1 MADNGKHTTSG
12 KDNRRGRVSFLPAD
26 YIFLYKG
33 VFCVLSDLRFEV
45 RLLKILY
52 GVSYAFVAS
61 AIGIK
66 SISIYKWLCGDY
78 ELSQEKE
85 ERLRDIIRS
94 YHNE

>member
-1 MADNGKHTTSG
+1 M
-12 KDNRRGRVSFLPAD
+12 
-26 YIFLYKG
+26 ILYKG
-33 VFCVLSDLRFEV
+33 VLYVLSDLRFEV

-61 AIGIK
+61 AIDIK
-66 SISIYKWLCGDY
+66 SISMYKWLSGDY

-85 ERLRDIIRS
+85 ERLQDIIRS

>member
-1 MADNGKHTTSG
+1 M
-12 KDNRRGRVSFLPAD
+12 
-26 YIFLYKG
+26 
-33 VFCVLSDLRFEV
+33 LSDLRFEV